1 MAPFFAKDW
10 TGEPFRPFG
19 TGHLIALVVIVLINL
34 SFTWLRKSQSQ
45 RLKDGV
51 RYAIAAVLVIAESAW
66 HIWNIA
72 IGEWT
77 IQTHL
82 PLHLCA
88 VLVWSSV
95 IMLLT
100 KNYRIY
106 EFAYF
111 LGIAGAAQAVLTPEA
126 GIYGFPH
133 FRVFQTLFAHGAIV
147 TGAIFMTGVEGY
159 RPTWESFKRVVIWLN
174 VYAVIVTGINVLI
187 GSNYLYTLHKP
198 NTASLMDVLGPWPLY
213 LISLEL
219 IALLFCFLLYLPWI
233 IKDRKIRNM
242 NEVKLAETRFL

>member
-1 MAPFFAKDW
+1 MAQFFAKDW
-10 TGEPFRPFG
+10 TGEPFHLFG
-19 TGHLIALVVIVLINL
+19 TGHLIALAVIVLINL
-34 SFTWLRKSQSQ
+34 SFIRLSKSQSQ

-51 RYAIAAVLVIAESAW
+51 RYAIVAVLVIAESAW

-106 EFAYF
+106 EFVYF
-111 LGIAGAAQAVLTPEA
+111 LGIAGAAQAVLTPDA

-133 FRVFQTLFAHGAIV
+133 FRVLQTLFAHGAIV
-147 TGAIFMTGVEGY
+147 TGAIFMTVVEGY
-159 RPTWESFKRVVIWLN
+159 RPTWASFKRVMVWLN
-174 VYAVIVTGINVLI
+174 IYAVIVTGINVLI

-213 LISLEL
+213 LIWIEL
-219 IALLFCFLLYLPWI
+219 IALLFCSLLYLPWI
-233 IKDRKIRNM
+233 INDQKIRNM
-242 NEVKLAETRFL
+242 NEVKLAKTR

>member
-1 MAPFFAKDW
+1 MIRFFAEDW
-10 TGEPFRPFG
+10 TGEPFHLFG
-19 TGHLIALVVIVLINL
+19 TGHLIALAVIVLINL
-34 SFTWLRKSQSQ
+34 SFIWLRKSQSQ
-45 RLKDGV
+45 RFKDGV
-51 RYAIAAVLVIAESAW
+51 RYTIAVVLIIAESSW

-82 PLHLCA
+82 PFHLCA

-100 KNYRIY
+100 KNYRIF
-106 EFAYF
+106 EFMYF
-111 LGIAGAAQAVLTPEA
+111 LGIAGASQAVLTPEA

-147 TGAIFMTGVEGY
+147 TGAIFMTVVEGY
-159 RPTWESFKRVVIWLN
+159 RPTWASFKRVVIWLN
-174 VYAVIVTGINVLI
+174 IYALIVTGINVLI

-198 NTASLMDVLGPWPLY
+198 DSASLMDFLGPWPLY
-213 LISLEL
+213 LIALEV
-219 IALLFCFLLYLPWI
+219 IALLLCFLLYLPWI
-233 IKDRKIRNM
+233 IKDQQTIEN
-242 NEVKLAETRFL
+242 

>member
-1 MAPFFAKDW
+1 MGQYFVKEYTGDPFLL
-10 TGEPFRPFG
+10 FG
-19 TGHLIALVVIVLINL
+19 PGHLIALAVVVMINL
-34 SFTWLRKSQSQ
+34 SFIWLRKSESQ
-45 RLKDGV
+45 KLKDGV
-51 RYAIAAVLVIAESAW
+51 RFSIAALLIISEGSW

-88 VLVWSSV
+88 VLVWTSL

-111 LGIAGAAQAVLTPEA
+111 LGIAGASQALLTPEA

-133 FRVFQTLFAHGAIV
+133 YRVFQTIIAHSSIV
-147 TGAIFMTGVEGY
+147 SAAVFMTVVEGY
-159 RPTWESFKRVVIWLN
+159 RPYWSSFIRVFIWTN
-174 VYAVIVTGINVLI
+174 IYMVVVTGINVLI

-198 NTASLMDVLGPWPLY
+198 PSASLMDLLGPWPWY
-213 LISLEL
+213 LLSLEL
-219 IALLFCFLLYLPWI
+219 VALVLCFLLYLPFMVR
-233 IKDRKIRNM
+233 DRKY
-242 NEVKLAETRFL
+242 KLQPAT

>member
-1 MAPFFAKDW
+1 MAQFFVEDW
-10 TGEPFRPFG
+10 TGEPFRLFG
-19 TGHLIALVVIVLINL
+19 TGHLIALAVIVAINL
-34 SFTWLRKSQSQ
+34 SFIWLRKSRSQ

-51 RYAIAAVLVIAESAW
+51 RYAIAATLVIAESAW

-82 PLHLCA
+82 PFHLCS

-111 LGIAGAAQAVLTPEA
+111 LGIAGAAQALLTPEA

-147 TGAIFMTGVEGY
+147 SGAIFMTVVEGY
-159 RPTWESFKRVVIWLN
+159 RPTWASFKQVVIWLN
-174 VYAVIVTGINVLI
+174 IYAVIVTGINVLL

-198 NTASLMDVLGPWPLY
+198 DTASLMDVLGPWPLY
-213 LISLEL
+213 LIILEL
-219 IALLFCFLLYLPWI
+219 IGLLFCFLLYLPWM
-233 IKDRKIRNM
+233 IKDRNLR
-242 NEVKLAETRFL
+242 ERFDVVAIDPN